1 MGVEFLKIKES
12 EEAKEIIQEKFDEYY
27 SPQSEIID
35 IADSYE
41 RITFSDI
48 KSRIEF
54 PPFDRSLKDGF
65 AINAEDSYG
74 VNEENPK
81 RLKVIDFLEAGS
93 FTDKTVEPGTTVEI
107 STGAP
112 VPDGANAVVM
122 VEFANRES
130 DNPDLAS
137 DEIEILTSVTPSQD
151 IGKKGSDVQAGQVIL
166 EKNKLLNPPKIG
178 VIAAQGIDTVEVYK
192 KPVVGV
198 ISTGNELLT
207 NQEEIKPGKIYDV
220 NSEMIKAGVESCGA
234 EGKTLGIVKDVYDDL
249 KAKITESLKECD
261 ILLCSG
267 GTSAGVGDN
276 IRQILDEIGTVY
288 IHGITVQP
296 GKPTILGVVDGKI
309 VIGLPGNPVSA
320 IVIFNVFVAPSIKK
334 LAGFV
339 DEQPHKTIKGKL
351 ARRIHSPIGRMQY
364 QLVRVED
371 GIVYPIF
378 KDSGAIFSLA
388 SAAGYTKVSKQTE
401 MVEEG
406 EEAVSYTHLTLPTIC
421 SV

>member
-12 EEAKEIIQEKFDEYY
+12 EEAKEIIQEKFDELY

-48 KSRIEF
+48 KSRIDF

-122 VEFANRES
+122 VEFANREG

-137 DEIEILTSVTPSQD
+137 DEVEILTSVTPSQD

-166 EKNKLLNPPKIG
+166 KKNKLLNPPKIG

-234 EGKTLGIVKDVYDDL
+234 EGRTLGIVKDVYDDL

-406 EEAVSYTHLTLPTIC
+406 EEVEVTLFN
-421 SV
+421 

>member
-12 EEAKEIIQEKFDEYY
+12 EEAKEIIQEKFDELY

-48 KSRIEF
+48 KSRIDF

-93 FTDKTVEPGTTVEI
+93 ITEKTVELGTTVEI

-234 EGKTLGIVKDVYDDL
+234 EGRTLGIVKDVYDDL

-288 IHGITVQP
+288 IHGITGQP

-406 EEAVSYTHLTLPTIC
+406 EEVEVTLFN
-421 SV
+421 

>member
-12 EEAKEIIQEKFDEYY
+12 EEAKEIIQEKFDELY

-48 KSRIEF
+48 KSRIDF

-122 VEFANRES
+122 VEFANRQS

-406 EEAVSYTHLTLPTIC
+406 EEVEVTLFN
-421 SV
+421 

>member
-12 EEAKEIIQEKFDEYY
+12 EEAKEIIQEKFDELY

-48 KSRIEF
+48 KSRIDF

-122 VEFANRES
+122 VEFANRER

-166 EKNKLLNPPKIG
+166 KKNKLLNPPKIG

-406 EEAVSYTHLTLPTIC
+406 EEVEVTLFN
-421 SV
+421 

>member
-12 EEAKEIIQEKFDEYY
+12 EEAKEIIQEKFDELY

-48 KSRIEF
+48 KSRIDF

-137 DEIEILTSVTPSQD
+137 DEIEILTSITPSQD

-234 EGKTLGIVKDVYDDL
+234 EGRTLGIVKDVYDDL

-406 EEAVSYTHLTLPTIC
+406 EEVEVTLFN
-421 SV
+421 

>member
-48 KSRIEF
+48 KSRIDF

-112 VPDGANAVVM
+112 VPDGANAIVM

-234 EGKTLGIVKDVYDDL
+234 EGRTLGIVKDVYDDL

-406 EEAVSYTHLTLPTIC
+406 EEVEVTLFN
-421 SV
+421 

>member
-12 EEAKEIIQEKFDEYY
+12 EEAKEIIQEKFDELY

-48 KSRIEF
+48 KSRIDF

-65 AINAEDSYG
+65 AINTEDSYG

-137 DEIEILTSVTPSQD
+137 DEVEILTSVTPSQD

-234 EGKTLGIVKDVYDDL
+234 EGRTLGIVKDVYDDL

-406 EEAVSYTHLTLPTIC
+406 EEVEVTLFN
-421 SV
+421 

>member
-12 EEAKEIIQEKFDEYY
+12 EEAKEIIQEKFDELY

-48 KSRIEF
+48 KSRIDF

-137 DEIEILTSVTPSQD
+137 DEVEILTSVTPSQD

-178 VIAAQGIDTVEVYK
+178 VIAAQGIDTVKVYK

-234 EGKTLGIVKDVYDDL
+234 EGRTLGIVKDVYDDL

-406 EEAVSYTHLTLPTIC
+406 EEVEVTLFN
-421 SV
+421 

>member
-12 EEAKEIIQEKFDEYY
+12 EEAKEIIQEKFDELY

-48 KSRIEF
+48 KSRIDF

-137 DEIEILTSVTPSQD
+137 DEVEILTSVTPSQD

-166 EKNKLLNPPKIG
+166 KKNKLLNPPKIG

-234 EGKTLGIVKDVYDDL
+234 EGRTLGIVKDVYDDL

-406 EEAVSYTHLTLPTIC
+406 EEVEVTLFN
-421 SV
+421 

>member
-12 EEAKEIIQEKFDEYY
+12 EEAKEIIQEKFDELY

-48 KSRIEF
+48 KSRIDF

-137 DEIEILTSVTPSQD
+137 DEVEILTSVTPSQD

-351 ARRIHSPIGRMQY
+351 ARRIPSPIGRMQY

-406 EEAVSYTHLTLPTIC
+406 EEVEVTLFN
-421 SV
+421 

>member
-12 EEAKEIIQEKFDEYY
+12 EEAKEIIQEKFDELY

-48 KSRIEF
+48 KSRIDF

-65 AINAEDSYG
+65 AINAKDSYG

-137 DEIEILTSVTPSQD
+137 DEVEILTSVTPSQD

-220 NSEMIKAGVESCGA
+220 NSEMIKAGVEACGA
-234 EGKTLGIVKDVYDDL
+234 EGRTLGIVKDVYDDL

-406 EEAVSYTHLTLPTIC
+406 EEVEVTLFN
-421 SV
+421 

>member
-12 EEAKEIIQEKFDEYY
+12 EEAKEIIQEKFDELY

-48 KSRIEF
+48 KSRIDF

-122 VEFANRES
+122 VEFANREG

-137 DEIEILTSVTPSQD
+137 DEVEILTSVTPSQD

-406 EEAVSYTHLTLPTIC
+406 EEVEVTLFN
-421 SV
+421 

>member
-12 EEAKEIIQEKFDEYY
+12 EEAKEIIQEKFDELY

-48 KSRIEF
+48 KSRINF

-137 DEIEILTSVTPSQD
+137 DEVEILTSATPSQD

-234 EGKTLGIVKDVYDDL
+234 EGRTLGIVKDVYDDL

-406 EEAVSYTHLTLPTIC
+406 EEVEVTLFN
-421 SV
+421 

>member
-48 KSRIEF
+48 KSRIDF

-137 DEIEILTSVTPSQD
+137 DEVEILTSVTPSQD

-234 EGKTLGIVKDVYDDL
+234 EGRTLGIVKDVYDDL

-339 DEQPHKTIKGKL
+339 DEQHHKTIKGKL

-406 EEAVSYTHLTLPTIC
+406 EEVEVTLFN
-421 SV
+421 

>member
-48 KSRIEF
+48 KSRIDF

-112 VPDGANAVVM
+112 VPDGANAIVM

-137 DEIEILTSVTPSQD
+137 DEVEILTSVTPSQD

-406 EEAVSYTHLTLPTIC
+406 EEVEVTLFN
-421 SV
+421 

>member
-12 EEAKEIIQEKFDEYY
+12 EEAKEIIQEKFDELY

-48 KSRIEF
+48 KSRIDF
-54 PPFDRSLKDGF
+54 PPF
-65 AINAEDSYG
+65 E
-74 VNEENPK
+74 
-81 RLKVIDFLEAGS
+81 

-137 DEIEILTSVTPSQD
+137 DEVEILTSVTPSQD

-234 EGKTLGIVKDVYDDL
+234 EGRTLGIVKDVYDDL

-406 EEAVSYTHLTLPTIC
+406 EEVEVTLFN
-421 SV
+421 

>member
-12 EEAKEIIQEKFDEYY
+12 EEAKEIIQEKFDELY

-48 KSRIEF
+48 KSRIDF

-65 AINAEDSYG
+65 AINAKDSYG

-137 DEIEILTSVTPSQD
+137 DEIEILTSITPSQD

-406 EEAVSYTHLTLPTIC
+406 EEVEVTLFN
-421 SV
+421 

>member
-12 EEAKEIIQEKFDEYY
+12 EEHKEIIQEPFDELY

-48 KSRIEF
+48 KSRIDF

-137 DEIEILTSVTPSQD
+137 DEVEILTSVTPSQD

-234 EGKTLGIVKDVYDDL
+234 EGRTLGIVKDVYDDL

-406 EEAVSYTHLTLPTIC
+406 EEVEVTLFN
-421 SV
+421 

>member
-12 EEAKEIIQEKFDEYY
+12 EEAKEIIQEKFDELY

-48 KSRIEF
+48 KSRIDF

-65 AINAEDSYG
+65 AINAKDSYG

-234 EGKTLGIVKDVYDDL
+234 EGRTLGIVKDVYDDL

-406 EEAVSYTHLTLPTIC
+406 EEVEVTLFN
-421 SV
+421 

>member
-12 EEAKEIIQEKFDEYY
+12 EEAKEIIQEKFDELY

-48 KSRIEF
+48 KSRIDF

-93 FTDKTVEPGTTVEI
+93 FTDKTVELGTTVEI

-112 VPDGANAVVM
+112 VPYGANAIVM
-122 VEFANRES
+122 VEFANRQS

-137 DEIEILTSVTPSQD
+137 DEVEILTSVTPSQD

-406 EEAVSYTHLTLPTIC
+406 EEVEVTLFN
-421 SV
+421 

>member
-48 KSRIEF
+48 KSRIDF

-130 DNPDLAS
+130 DNLDLAS
-137 DEIEILTSVTPSQD
+137 DEVEILTSVTPSQD

-406 EEAVSYTHLTLPTIC
+406 EEVEVTLFN
-421 SV
+421 

>member
-12 EEAKEIIQEKFDEYY
+12 EEAKEIIQEKFDELY

-48 KSRIEF
+48 KSRINF

-137 DEIEILTSVTPSQD
+137 DEVEILTSVTPSQD

-234 EGKTLGIVKDVYDDL
+234 EGRTLGIVKDVYDDL

-406 EEAVSYTHLTLPTIC
+406 EEVEVTLFN
-421 SV
+421 

>member
-12 EEAKEIIQEKFDEYY
+12 EEAKEIIQEKFDELY

-48 KSRIEF
+48 KSRIDF

-65 AINAEDSYG
+65 AINAEESYG

-112 VPDGANAVVM
+112 IPDGANAVVM

-137 DEIEILTSVTPSQD
+137 DEVEILTSVTPSQD

-406 EEAVSYTHLTLPTIC
+406 EEVEVTLFN
-421 SV
+421 

>member
-12 EEAKEIIQEKFDEYY
+12 EEAKEIIQEKFDELY

-48 KSRIEF
+48 KSRIDF

-93 FTDKTVEPGTTVEI
+93 FTDKTVELGTTVEI

-137 DEIEILTSVTPSQD
+137 DEVEILTSVTPSQD

-234 EGKTLGIVKDVYDDL
+234 EGRTLGIVKDVYDDL

-406 EEAVSYTHLTLPTIC
+406 EEVEVTLFN
-421 SV
+421 

>member
-12 EEAKEIIQEKFDEYY
+12 EEAKEIIQEKFDELY

-48 KSRIEF
+48 KSRIDF

-137 DEIEILTSVTPSQD
+137 DEVEILTSVTPSQD

-406 EEAVSYTHLTLPTIC
+406 EEVEVTLFNLLINKF
-421 SV
+421 

>member
-12 EEAKEIIQEKFDEYY
+12 EEAKEIIQEKFDELY

-48 KSRIEF
+48 KSRIDF

-93 FTDKTVEPGTTVEI
+93 FTDKTVELGTTVEI

-137 DEIEILTSVTPSQD
+137 DEVEILTSVTPSQD

-406 EEAVSYTHLTLPTIC
+406 EEVEVTLFN
-421 SV
+421 

>member
-48 KSRIEF
+48 KSRIDF

-137 DEIEILTSVTPSQD
+137 DEVEILTSATPSQD

-234 EGKTLGIVKDVYDDL
+234 EGRTLGIVKDVYDDL

-406 EEAVSYTHLTLPTIC
+406 EEVEVTLFN
-421 SV
+421 

>member
-12 EEAKEIIQEKFDEYY
+12 EEAKEIIQEKFDELY

-48 KSRIEF
+48 KSRIDF

-122 VEFANRES
+122 VEFANRQS

-137 DEIEILTSVTPSQD
+137 DEVEILTSVTPSQD

-234 EGKTLGIVKDVYDDL
+234 EGRTLGIVKDVYDDL

-406 EEAVSYTHLTLPTIC
+406 EEVVVTLFN
-421 SV
+421 

>member
-12 EEAKEIIQEKFDEYY
+12 EEAKEIIQEKFDELY

-48 KSRIEF
+48 KSRIDF

-65 AINAEDSYG
+65 AINAKDSYG

-178 VIAAQGIDTVEVYK
+178 VIAAQGIDTVVVYK

-406 EEAVSYTHLTLPTIC
+406 EEVEVTLFN
-421 SV
+421 

>member
-12 EEAKEIIQEKFDEYY
+12 EEAKETIQEKFDELY

-48 KSRIEF
+48 KSRIDF

-137 DEIEILTSVTPSQD
+137 DEVEILTSVTPSQD

-234 EGKTLGIVKDVYDDL
+234 EGRTLGIVKDVYDDL

-371 GIVYPIF
+371 GVVYPIF

-406 EEAVSYTHLTLPTIC
+406 EEVEVTLFN
-421 SV
+421 

>member
-48 KSRIEF
+48 KSRIDF

-122 VEFANRES
+122 VEFANRQS

-234 EGKTLGIVKDVYDDL
+234 EGRTLGIVKDVYDDL

-406 EEAVSYTHLTLPTIC
+406 EEVVVTLFN
-421 SV
+421 

>member
-48 KSRIEF
+48 KSRIDF

-122 VEFANRES
+122 VEFANRQS

-137 DEIEILTSVTPSQD
+137 DEVEILTSVTPSQD

-234 EGKTLGIVKDVYDDL
+234 EGRTLGIVKDVYDDL

-406 EEAVSYTHLTLPTIC
+406 EEVEVTLFN
-421 SV
+421 

>member
-12 EEAKEIIQEKFDEYY
+12 EEAKEIIQEKFDELY

-48 KSRIEF
+48 KSRIDF

-137 DEIEILTSVTPSQD
+137 DEVEILTSVTPSQD

-234 EGKTLGIVKDVYDDL
+234 EGRTLGIVKDVYDDL

-320 IVIFNVFVAPSIKK
+320 IVLFNVFVAPSIKK

-406 EEAVSYTHLTLPTIC
+406 EEVEVTLFN
-421 SV
+421 